1 MITGIQQRRFLQL
14 FYSHHVWSLMSFQRP
29 AVAGAS
35 DCGCLLPRLCVQYCR
50 SGGLPELVTALA
62 KHYSPIYGREI
73 DPMKEVTVSVGTSE
87 VRQRGT
93 GGACGG

>member
-1 MITGIQQRRFLQL
+1 
-14 FYSHHVWSLMSFQRP
+14 MSFQRP
-29 AVAGAS
+29 AVAGAA
-35 DCGCLLPRLCVQYCR
+35 DLLMLPRLCVQYCR

-87 VRQRGT
+87 VRQRRR
-93 GGACGG
+93 GGHVGGEWVRAGG